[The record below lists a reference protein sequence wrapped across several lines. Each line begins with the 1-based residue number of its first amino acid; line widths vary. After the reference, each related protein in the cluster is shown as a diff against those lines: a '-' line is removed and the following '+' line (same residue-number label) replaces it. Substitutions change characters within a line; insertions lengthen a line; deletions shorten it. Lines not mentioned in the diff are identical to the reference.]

1 MPPSKK
7 SDNNN
12 LKTRVGL
19 TYVDEYVPLET
30 NISFSLREK
39 AVVQSKKRKLPSTL
53 NSTEHKLEEKD
64 NPLTYTP
71 RSNITPKLMGSY
83 STPWVKSTKWSG
95 PTSRAQ
101 PNADELQEITTL
113 NSVWPPDHTPILGQ
127 ITATP
132 CQHQSKPLFVFNLS
146 IEAVNRNF
154 MLLKHKFGIDLQKA
168 LLAQQN
174 CPLGYR

>member
-83 STPWVKSTKWSG
+83 STP
-95 PTSRAQ
+95 
-101 PNADELQEITTL
+101 
-113 NSVWPPDHTPILGQ
+113 
-127 ITATP
+127 
-132 CQHQSKPLFVFNLS
+132 
-146 IEAVNRNF
+146 
-154 MLLKHKFGIDLQKA
+154 
-168 LLAQQN
+168 
-174 CPLGYR
+174 